1 MNMCNHQARTVG
13 EAHAAFRDING
24 SAGLPLAVKVA
35 FGPIGSRLF
44 PHDGCLA
51 LWCVTIDLT
60 TSSLW
65 GIWNC
70 PGSYLGVLL
79 EHPAWRVDDTDFH
92 FTSKS
97 DA

>member
-1 MNMCNHQARTVG
+1 MVKMNMCNHQARTVG

-60 TSSLW
+60 YFIVVGDLELPWIISRCPFRTSSVESRRHGFL
-65 GIWNC
+65 
-70 PGSYLGVLL
+70 
-79 EHPAWRVDDTDFH
+79 FH
-92 FTSKS
+92 
-97 DA
+97 